1 MRLEGRL
8 QLWQKCDVQ
17 LSPGLSGPPYTW
29 RLLRHT
35 KEGIVFTLTVHPDAD
50 EDLRAVVRT
59 DRSTGVDLL
68 TYLQELGSDQ
78 DQLDLLTV
86 DGYDHQGGH
95 WLDNISVRA
104 IVSQQRAGNNLW
116 RLKLWD
122 LEREG
127 IQYRLIYAFT
137 PLSKTI
143 HILAVVHRDSFNYE
157 PDHPITRRVL
167 SAYASL

>member
-1 MRLEGRL
+1 M
-8 QLWQKCDVQ
+8 
-17 LSPGLSGPPYTW
+17 
-29 RLLRHT
+29 
-35 KEGIVFTLTVHPDAD
+35 
-50 EDLRAVVRT
+50 
-59 DRSTGVDLL
+59 
-68 TYLQELGSDQ
+68 
-78 DQLDLLTV
+78 DLLTV